1 MQRLRP
7 EAISEFGSEV
17 AKWKRVSQTQPQT
30 SRLTFPYL
38 GFLVRKFGIIIV
50 MPRIIV
56 RSRRINICKVHKN
69 CLTHNKC
76 WLYVT
81 IIIIIII

>member
-1 MQRLRP
+1 M
-7 EAISEFGSEV
+7 
-17 AKWKRVSQTQPQT
+17 SQTQPQT
-30 SRLTFPYL
+30 SHLTFLYF
-38 GFLVRKFGIIIV
+38 GFLVRKFDIIIV

-56 RSRRINICKVHKN
+56 RSRRINICKVHKT

-81 IIIIIII
+81 TIII